1 MNNYVLHISL
11 VLESSMRDR
20 LPVMKNENNRIKKV
34 KGINIII
41 KLPQLRVIRTHFR
54 LDKHQKHKQ
63 QLEVIRPPQQGIA
76 LELSMNRKKYYMNII
91 FIPVKWRNLK
101 FVKNE
106 MKLRI

>member
-41 KLPQLRVIRTHFR
+41 KLP
-54 LDKHQKHKQ
+54 
-63 QLEVIRPPQQGIA
+63 
-76 LELSMNRKKYYMNII
+76 
-91 FIPVKWRNLK
+91 
-101 FVKNE
+101 
-106 MKLRI
+106 

>member
-41 KLPQLRVIRTHFR
+41 KLPQLRVIKTHFR

-63 QLEVIRPPQQGIA
+63 QLELIRPPRNCTGTIYEQ
-76 LELSMNRKKYYMNII
+76 EKKYYMNII
-91 FIPVKWRNLK
+91 LIPVKWRNLK